1 MFRLVKV
8 GTNHRRDVYLPLGM
22 LLVHAAVKP
31 NRCLNPRE
39 TDALLSAPLP
49 FLQKLS
55 RLQTLPDNNEQVVTG
70 VLKYVP
76 QVLLNIRRRSTK
88 GWTIWNVI
96 LDLTGGLLSVVQVF
110 IFTFIKTRQYCGI

>member
-1 MFRLVKV
+1 
-8 GTNHRRDVYLPLGM
+8 M

-49 FLQKLS
+49 FLKKLS

-110 IFTFIKTRQYCGI
+110 ILPLYYKKAAILWYLGCLVASAQGSRNKI